1 MKVMKT
7 LTAICIATASF
18 APQAEVGLSF
28 NDNLTPLVVD
38 NEASGLWAFAKPKFK
53 LPDGTNQV
61 VFRVSKLV
69 DNNFGEKEKFNSEA
83 FVVTFDAADV
93 QLTLAPDTQITRLLH
108 VEQFNKNPKMKLTD
122 ENGNNIDFT
131 IEELPY
137 ILGLGRDYEKEL
149 REYNVAKGIVPAS
162 APSEVAIPSN
172 VQVVQVGQL
181 SGGDASQ
188 MVSYWSKKAT
198 PQEREQFTNWVFENR
213 QSQQL
218 SELEGSKALEM
229 MSYWYIEAT
238 AVERKS
244 ILAWLVSQ

>member
-1 MKVMKT
+1 MKVTRT
-7 LTAICIATASF
+7 LIAICIATASF
-18 APQAEVGLSF
+18 APQAEVGLNF
-28 NDNLTPLVVD
+28 NENITPLVVD
-38 NEASGLWAFAKPKFK
+38 NEASGLWAFAKPEFK

-83 FVVTFDAADV
+83 FVVTFDAADAK
-93 QLTLAPDTQITRLLH
+93 LTLSPDMQITRRLH
-108 VEQFNKNPKMKLTD
+108 VEQFNKTPKMKLTD
-122 ENGNNIDFT
+122 ENGNNVAFT
-131 IEELPY
+131 LEELPY

-149 REYNVAKGIVPAS
+149 REYNIAKGIVPAS
-162 APSEVAIPSN
+162 SEVSLPNN
-172 VQVVQVGQL
+172 VQVVKLGQL

-213 QSQQL
+213 QSQQAP
-218 SELEGSKALEM
+218 ELEGSKALEM
-229 MSYWYIEAT
+229 MSYWYNEASEIEK
-238 AVERKS
+238 KS